1 MAKTNLGLVEF
12 AHSILGCAYLYGCNG
27 RLVTEELIQAKARQY
42 PSVFTP
48 SYIERSRQGIGKIGY
63 DCSSVIDCYVGID
76 KSANGYFSA
85 STIKGEGLLG
95 MPDKKG
101 ILVHTDGHIGVY
113 IGGGFVIEARGVD
126 YGVVKTALKDRPWKR
141 WSQCPYIEYIEEE
154 VAPTSEVF
162 TLTRVLKRGMKGEDI
177 KPVQRVVGV
186 EDDGS
191 FGPLTET
198 AIKTWQSKHFLTA
211 DGIVGPATCTAMGGI
226 WAPVVVAPP
235 APVRPINPFV
245 MPTYTLYK
253 GRTEMAKKDVKWLQF
268 ELNWRYGK
276 EVVINGSFG
285 PITDKWLRAFQKNTC
300 LAVDGRCGP
309 LTKEKLKG
317 TIK

>member
-12 AHSILGCAYLYGCNG
+12 AYSILGCAYLYGCNG
-27 RLVTEELIQAKARQY
+27 LLVTEELIQAKARQY
-42 PSVFTP
+42 PNVFTP
-48 SYIERSRQGIGKIGY
+48 EYIVRSRKGIGKIGY
-63 DCSSVIDCYVGID
+63 DCSAVIDCYAGVD
-76 KSANGYFSA
+76 KSANGYFNVA
-85 STIKGEGLLG
+85 TIKGDISTMPDRKGLL
-95 MPDKKG
+95 
-101 ILVHTDGHIGVY
+101 VHFDGHVGVY
-113 IGGGFVIEARGVD
+113 IGNGEVIEARGVD

-141 WSQCPYIEYIEEE
+141 WSQCPYIEYVEDI
-154 VAPTSEVF
+154 VIVPEVF
-162 TLTRVLKRGMKGEDI
+162 TLTRILKRSMKGEDI

-186 EDDGS
+186 KDDGS

-198 AIKTWQSKHFLTA
+198 AVKTWQSKHFLTA

-226 WAPVVVAPP
+226 WAPAVVAPP
-235 APVRPINPFV
+235 APVRPINPYV

-253 GRTEMAKKDVKWLQF
+253 GRIRMAKKNVKWLQF

-276 EVVINGSFG
+276 EIVVDGSFG
-285 PITDKWLRAFQKNTC
+285 PITEKWLRTFQGKAG
-300 LAVDGRCGP
+300 LSIDGHCGP